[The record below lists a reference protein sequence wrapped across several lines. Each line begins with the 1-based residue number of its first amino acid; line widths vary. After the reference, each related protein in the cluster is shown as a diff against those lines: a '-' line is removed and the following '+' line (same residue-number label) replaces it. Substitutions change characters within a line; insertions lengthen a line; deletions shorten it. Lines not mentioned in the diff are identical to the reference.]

1 MNLPIRKLTPLHLPQ
16 PYFSL
21 INAPHE
27 RLLGGSDCIYRHPL
41 SLSPLRPA
49 LFQEAASGDFVIRA
63 SVVAAQPRQDALLVE
78 RAHAWQADARL
89 A

>member
-1 MNLPIRKLTPLHLPQ
+1 MLPM
-16 PYFSL
+16 SGCW
-21 INAPHE
+21 
-27 RLLGGSDCIYRHPL
+27 GGQIVSIAIL

-49 LFQEAASGDFVIRA
+49 LFPEAASGDFVIRA